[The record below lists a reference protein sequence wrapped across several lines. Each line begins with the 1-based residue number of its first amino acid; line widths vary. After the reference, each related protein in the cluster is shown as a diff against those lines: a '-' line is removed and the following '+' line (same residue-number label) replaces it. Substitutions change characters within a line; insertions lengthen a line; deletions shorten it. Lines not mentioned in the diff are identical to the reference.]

1 MEMKKYVFIIC
12 LLLLG
17 VDLADAKKEQKAE
30 MTLVSKGDS
39 CMNEHDNLHA
49 LFYYKKH
56 LADHPLDID
65 TRRKVAS
72 CYRLRGDNKKCVACL
87 DSIPKD
93 SLNHE
98 DLRMYYYSYLNMGKK
113 NELEQYGMMIFRKY
127 TLDSDV
133 LASLLSHWNN
143 IGRPEE
149 ASAFALS
156 YVSKHDSTN
165 ILINKELAYSLYLQF
180 RYEEAIPRYKKLI
193 ADGFDN
199 FESNFVL
206 GLCYHNLEKYK
217 EALPYLEKA
226 YHMKDDNMNCLYY
239 LGMNYKKMAEK
250 TKDFVHQVEYR
261 HKAIH
266 YLNRSIEVAYPKS
279 RALYVNQ
286 QLAELYY
293 KEFDYEGAGHA
304 FAQCIEYDTE
314 DDPHNYYN
322 AAQMYIGAKMKPQ
335 AKLYLQMFLAK
346 ADKLKDEK
354 EKAKLT
360 AKVKEQ
366 MKNL

>member
-12 LLLLG
+12 LLLMG
-17 VDLADAKKEQKAE
+17 VGLADAKKEQKIE
-30 MTLVSKGDS
+30 NTLILKGDS
-39 CMNEHDNLHA
+39 CMNEHDSYHA
-49 LFYYKKH
+49 ITYYQQYI
-56 LADHPLDID
+56 DEHPHDLNVL
-65 TRRKVAS
+65 RKLAS
-72 CYRLRGDNKKCVACL
+72 CYRLRGDNKKCVACM
-87 DSIPKD
+87 DSIPTD
-93 SLNHE
+93 SLTHE
-98 DLRMYYYSYLNMGKK
+98 DLRMKFYSYLNLGDKDRVD
-113 NELEQYGMMIFRKY
+113 LYGMKIFGSY
-127 TLDSDV
+127 PYDGEVFAT
-133 LASLLSHWNN
+133 LLSQWNN
-143 IGRPEE
+143 QGSPEKV
-149 ASAFALS
+149 SAFGLS
-156 YVSKHDSTN
+156 YVEKYDSTN

-180 RYEEAIPRYKKLI
+180 RYDQAIPRYKKLI

-279 RALYVNQ
+279 RVLYVNQ